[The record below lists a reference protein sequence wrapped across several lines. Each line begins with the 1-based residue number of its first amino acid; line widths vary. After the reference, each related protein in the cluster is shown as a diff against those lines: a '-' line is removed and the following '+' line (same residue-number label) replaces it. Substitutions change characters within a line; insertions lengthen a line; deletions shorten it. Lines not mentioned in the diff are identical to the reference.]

1 MTKDFSTVFKTTN
14 ITKSIHSD
22 TTFDNIR
29 NKVEFS
35 TKKTE
40 EREAIT
46 WSGKNVRSQQISTA
60 SVQTR
65 N

>member
-1 MTKDFSTVFKTTN
+1 MTKDFSTMFKKTN

-60 SVQTR
+60 SVQTG